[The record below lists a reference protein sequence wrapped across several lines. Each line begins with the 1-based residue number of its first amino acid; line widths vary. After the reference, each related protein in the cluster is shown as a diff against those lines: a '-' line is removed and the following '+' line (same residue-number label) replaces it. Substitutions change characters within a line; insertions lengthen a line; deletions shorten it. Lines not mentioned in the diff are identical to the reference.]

1 MFEWLWLGAM
11 AIVAIALTAV
21 GGVLVV
27 RWAVRSAARRA
38 AARIQRQEAAAELA
52 ARLAAE
58 HDQVLQSADALMHT
72 IRELG
77 TVAGGADSDKR
88 SRLERG
94 VKDRVTAA
102 QRLSKRAQAM
112 PTQPAE
118 LEALPPQEADHTL
131 RVLTKSCEDLHGI
144 RATIERQMRQ
154 IRNQAARLRARAG
167 SGPKR
172 PRASALYESR

>member
-1 MFEWLWLGAM
+1 MFESFWLPVLVLLAVVL
-11 AIVAIALTAV
+11 AIVAGLL
-21 GGVLVV
+21 VL
-27 RWAVRSAARRA
+27 RWGVRSAARA
-38 AARIQRQEAAAELA
+38 AEARRERQKAAAELA

-77 TVAGGADSDKR
+77 SVAGGVDSHKQ
-88 SRLERG
+88 SRLVRS

-102 QRLSKRAQAM
+102 QRLNKRAQAM
-112 PTQPAE
+112 PTRPAE

-154 IRNQAARLRARAG
+154 IRNQAARLRSRAMG
-167 SGPKR
+167 SSKQPQR
-172 PRASALYESR
+172 HTAYDSR